1 MKLNI
6 YCNGYTRDSH
16 TSGLCRRTALPLNQT
31 VKKQL
36 LYTEERLQVA
46 REEIAYLK
54 AYAHLDTSFDEQSSS
69 TIKSVAAQV
78 NVIDDTH
85 PTSAV
90 HT

>member
-6 YCNGYTRDSH
+6 YCNGYTRDSR

-46 REEIAYLK
+46 REEIAHL
-54 AYAHLDTSFDEQSSS
+54 AHLDTSFDEQSSS